1 MPRNLNEIVRSWI
14 RLQYRPISS
23 KPTNSLGR
31 ITKVTADQ
39 SFIRLRFPSAII
51 QKCSCTLCFRIFNK
65 RFPMGGYAKTMLKKI
80 IQISNK
86 LMKGG
91 CGLESI
97 PSTTKYIG
105 LLYCRV
111 PCRSTYH
118 LIDWYG
124 FMSAFP
130 SKSTLENLYYC
141 YCIRS

>member
-1 MPRNLNEIVRSWI
+1 MLCKDHAE
-14 RLQYRPISS
+14 
-23 KPTNSLGR
+23 K
-31 ITKVTADQ
+31 
-39 SFIRLRFPSAII
+39 FIQF
-51 QKCSCTLCFRIFNK
+51 
-65 RFPMGGYAKTMLKKI
+65 
-80 IQISNK
+80 SNK

-91 CGLESI
+91 YGLESI

-111 PCRSTYH
+111 PCTSTYN

-141 YCIRS
+141 YKELRVLSGMYTIV